1 MGRRL
6 QLQRVSSWLP
16 CREYS
21 TGVVAKNLHF
31 HLQVGGRKKGS
42 SPGVGFWKSQ
52 IPPQTL
58 NASQNNS
65 THQEPR
71 NQIEIGG
78 GGQFHSNYYFPPLKK
93 LSNTFAHLS
102 QIETNSQVEPQGPF
116 AVSCF
121 DSNLSSLLPHFLVF
135 LGSGSLVNYMD
146 SILILI
152 KCFPGSPLWTPAS
165 PCLLD
170 SGTEKKNV

>member
-1 MGRRL
+1 M
-6 QLQRVSSWLP
+6 
-16 CREYS
+16 
-21 TGVVAKNLHF
+21 
-31 HLQVGGRKKGS
+31 
-42 SPGVGFWKSQ
+42 
-52 IPPQTL
+52 
-58 NASQNNS
+58 
-65 THQEPR
+65 
-71 NQIEIGG
+71 

-93 LSNTFAHLS
+93 LSNIFAHLS

-121 DSNLSSLLPHFLVF
+121 DSNLSSLLPNFLVF

-170 SGTEKKNV
+170 SGTEKKMFKEKKALKSKQLSQFHFSSKTATEALAMNRFSHLSEFPFPVSTASG